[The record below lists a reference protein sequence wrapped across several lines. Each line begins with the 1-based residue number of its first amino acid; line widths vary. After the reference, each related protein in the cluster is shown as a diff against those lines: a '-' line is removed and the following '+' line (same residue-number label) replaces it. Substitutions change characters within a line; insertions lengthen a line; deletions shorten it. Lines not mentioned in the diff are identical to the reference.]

1 MRVIVHDF
9 SGHPFQ
15 AELARS
21 LARRGHQVLHV
32 QCTSYTSG
40 KGSFV
45 ADDGEADENPRFV
58 ALALDKPFE
67 RYRTARRLVDELV
80 YARAFVREARAFRP
94 DLVISCNDP
103 LLAKLA
109 FGMWAARRRVPWIF
123 WLQDIYSVAMA
134 REAARRSKAG
144 RGLGVVLKK
153 VERGLLRSSDAVVAI
168 TDDFDATL
176 DAWGVPPETRTVIE
190 NWAPLDELP
199 PRDRDN
205 PWRKEMGFGDRF
217 LFLYA
222 GTLGMKHNPD
232 VLHALA
238 ESDPTA
244 DVVVVSEGLGAER
257 LQSLL
262 KARPLDN
269 LHLLPFQPWEAL
281 PDVLGAADVLLV
293 LLEAGAGAF
302 SVPSKIL
309 TCLCAGRPILAA
321 IPAANLGA
329 RTIRGAEAGM
339 VVAPGEPEQFLAAA
353 RQLRADAGLRGRMGA
368 SARSHAEQAFDI
380 EAITDRFT
388 DVMDRAVRRGHGAVV

>member
-21 LARRGHQVLHV
+21 LARRGHEVLHV

-40 KGSFV
+40 KGSFD
-45 ADDGEADENPRFV
+45 AEDAAANPRFV
-58 ALALDKPFE
+58 PLSLGKPFE
-67 RYRTARRLVDELV
+67 RYRTSRRIVDELT
-80 YARAFVREARAFRP
+80 YARKFVQEARAFRP

-103 LLAKLA
+103 LLAKLG

-123 WLQDIYSVAMA
+123 WLQDLYSVAMA
-134 REAARRSKAG
+134 REVAKRSRAG
-144 RGLGVVLKK
+144 RLLGAGLQR

-168 TDDFDATL
+168 TDDFDPTL
-176 DAWGVPPETRTVIE
+176 DAWGVPAETRTVIE

-199 PRDRDN
+199 MRPRMN
-205 PWRKEMGFGDRF
+205 PWREAQGFGDRF
-217 LFLYA
+217 LYVYS

-238 ESDPTA
+238 EDDPTA

-257 LQSLL
+257 LQALL

-269 LHLLPFQPWEAL
+269 LHLLPFQPWETL
-281 PDVLGAADVLLV
+281 PDVLGAADVLMV
-293 LLEAGAGAF
+293 LLEASAGAF

-321 IPAANLGA
+321 VPEANLGA
-329 RTIRGAEAGM
+329 VRS
-339 VVAPGEPEQFLAAA
+339 GEQ
-353 RQLRADAGLRGRMGA
+353 RQDWSSRPANQSSSWPLHDSCGQTRNEGDEWEHPLDHTPRRRSTSRRSPIA
-368 SARSHAEQAFDI
+368 SP
-380 EAITDRFT
+380 T
-388 DVMDRAVRRGHGAVV
+388 

>member
-1 MRVIVHDF
+1 
-9 SGHPFQ
+9 
-15 AELARS
+15 
-21 LARRGHQVLHV
+21 
-32 QCTSYTSG
+32 
-40 KGSFV
+40 
-45 ADDGEADENPRFV
+45 
-58 ALALDKPFE
+58 
-67 RYRTARRLVDELV
+67 
-80 YARAFVREARAFRP
+80 
-94 DLVISCNDP
+94 
-103 LLAKLA
+103 
-109 FGMWAARRRVPWIF
+109 VPWIF
-123 WLQDIYSVAMA
+123 WLQDLYSVAMA
-134 REAARRSKAG
+134 REVARRSKAG
-144 RGLGVVLKK
+144 RALGVVLQR

-168 TDDFDATL
+168 TDDFDPTL
-176 DAWGVPPETRTVIE
+176 DAWGVSRDARTVIE

-257 LQSLL
+257 LQALL
-262 KARPLDN
+262 KVRPLDN

-281 PDVLGAADVLLV
+281 PDVLGSADVLVV

-321 IPAANLGA
+321 VPAANLGA
-329 RTIRGAEAGM
+329 RTIRGAEAGL
-339 VVAPGEPEQFLAAA
+339 VVAPGEPEEFLAAA
-353 RQLRADAGLRGRMGA
+353 RQLRADGDLRGRMGA
-368 SARSHAEQAFDI
+368 SARSHAETAFDI

-388 DVMDRAVRRGHGAVV
+388 EVMDQALRHRPGAVV